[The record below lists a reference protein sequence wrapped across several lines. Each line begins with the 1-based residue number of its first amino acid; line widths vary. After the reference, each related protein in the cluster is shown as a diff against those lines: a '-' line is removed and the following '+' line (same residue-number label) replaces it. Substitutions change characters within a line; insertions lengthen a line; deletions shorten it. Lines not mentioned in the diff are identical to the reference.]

1 MNSPEHMKVAVGAPV
16 PREPAKQDMAVR
28 TVVRGPIPVDDV
40 VSVAKILQ
48 DDSLDEDGKIQAI
61 AKVPDISTEGAIILV
76 RTWYDAGR
84 SEKQWEEN
92 ALYGFI
98 QQNLISKTQGRI
110 AMDKTAF
117 RKGDVVRIKPEFCD
131 HPDEAEMDYVV
142 VEGKG
147 SRLDISPKEWKHG
160 KIAPVETVEKRM
172 LTGKTMDKTAMSMGI
187 VVASELVKVAKEIF
201 ADKKDIS
208 RAELSRLLGG
218 RRFKLRNVSF
228 SDLARGG
235 AVRLIVEGVPTGDIF
250 TREQVDANKEMFAL
264 LRSIKEDYTINGQRI
279 LTGSVKTADS
289 RTVAD
294 AVSSIKKLQG
304 MMTNMQREILRV
316 VGEIKRDPMP
326 STAEIENDLLLCV
339 GELQD
344 AWKALRDAA
353 FQGGKAMADREM
365 GWLR

>member
-1 MNSPEHMKVAVGAPV
+1 MNSPEHTKVAVGAPA
-16 PREPAKQDMAVR
+16 PRDPAKQEMAVR

-48 DDSLDEDGKIQAI
+48 DDSFDEDGKIQAI

-84 SEKQWEEN
+84 NEKQWEEN

-117 RKGDVVRIKPEFCD
+117 RKGDVV
-131 HPDEAEMDYVV
+131 AQ
-142 VEGKG
+142 
-147 SRLDISPKEWKHG
+147 
-160 KIAPVETVEKRM
+160 
-172 LTGKTMDKTAMSMGI
+172 
-187 VVASELVKVAKEIF
+187 ELVRVAKEIF

-235 AVRLIVEGVPTGDIF
+235 AVRLIVEGVPTGDVF